1 MRKILKPLFSKK
13 IISFLIF
20 LVQILFILTTIDKL
34 NPVFEYL
41 YRFATFLSIVAI
53 LWEINRD
60 VSPNFKI
67 IWIALFAIFPLF
79 GLFLYL
85 YVHMDLLN
93 FEIRRVIN
101 DINKRTKEYVKG
113 MGDTLSAISE
123 KEFEE
128 YGIFKY
134 LYNEANAPCFSN
146 SDVTYFKV
154 GEEMFK
160 NLIKDV
166 ESAQIELKN
175 LLIEK
180 LNANKVEFEYPLII
194 TIVGV
199 NGVGKTTSIA
209 KMTKYFQKEKKSVL
223 LAAGDTFR
231 AAATE
236 QLNMWAERL
245 KTKIVKQGE
254 GADSAAVV
262 FDAVHSMKA
271 KDTDVLIVDTA
282 GRLHTKT
289 NLMKELE
296 KINNVA
302 TREYPEA
309 KRLNLIVLDAS
320 IGQNSIAQVK
330 AFKDSVNID
339 GIILTKLDGTAKGGV
354 VYPIINEL
362 KVPIIF
368 TGFGETVDDLAVFDP
383 ESFVDKILM

>member
-1 MRKILKPLFSKK
+1 M
-13 IISFLIF
+13 
-20 LVQILFILTTIDKL
+20 
-34 NPVFEYL
+34 
-41 YRFATFLSIVAI
+41 
-53 LWEINRD
+53 
-60 VSPNFKI
+60 
-67 IWIALFAIFPLF
+67 
-79 GLFLYL
+79 
-85 YVHMDLLN
+85 
-93 FEIRRVIN
+93 
-101 DINKRTKEYVKG
+101 
-113 MGDTLSAISE
+113 
-123 KEFEE
+123 
-128 YGIFKY
+128 GIFKKFFDKLKY
-134 LYNEANAPCFSN
+134 TFKRTELDDDFYDELESILVS
-146 SDVTYFKV
+146 SDMGVETAMDIMDELRDICK
-154 GEEMFK
+154 EK
-160 NLIKDV
+160 LIKDV
-166 ESAQIELKN
+166 ENAQIELKN

-180 LNANKVEFEYPLII
+180 LNAEKVQFEYPLII

-271 KDTDVLIVDTA
+271 KETDVLIVDTA

-383 ESFVDKILM
+383 ESFVAKILM

>member
-1 MRKILKPLFSKK
+1 
-13 IISFLIF
+13 
-20 LVQILFILTTIDKL
+20 V
-34 NPVFEYL
+34 
-41 YRFATFLSIVAI
+41 
-53 LWEINRD
+53 
-60 VSPNFKI
+60 
-67 IWIALFAIFPLF
+67 
-79 GLFLYL
+79 
-85 YVHMDLLN
+85 
-93 FEIRRVIN
+93 
-101 DINKRTKEYVKG
+101 
-113 MGDTLSAISE
+113 
-123 KEFEE
+123 
-128 YGIFKY
+128 GIFKKFFDKLKY
-134 LYNEANAPCFSN
+134 TFKRTELDDDFYDELESILVS
-146 SDVTYFKV
+146 SDMGVECAMDIMYELRDVCK
-154 GEEMFK
+154 EK
-160 NLIKDV
+160 LIKDT
-166 ESAQIELKN
+166 ERAQVELKN

-180 LNANKVEFEYPLII
+180 LNAEKVEFSYPLII

-262 FDAVHSMKA
+262 FDAVRSMKA
-271 KDTDVLIVDTA
+271 KETDVLIVDTA

-368 TGFGETVDDLAVFDP
+368 TGFGESVDDLAVFDP

>member
-1 MRKILKPLFSKK
+1 M
-13 IISFLIF
+13 
-20 LVQILFILTTIDKL
+20 
-34 NPVFEYL
+34 
-41 YRFATFLSIVAI
+41 
-53 LWEINRD
+53 
-60 VSPNFKI
+60 
-67 IWIALFAIFPLF
+67 
-79 GLFLYL
+79 
-85 YVHMDLLN
+85 
-93 FEIRRVIN
+93 
-101 DINKRTKEYVKG
+101 
-113 MGDTLSAISE
+113 
-123 KEFEE
+123 
-128 YGIFKY
+128 GIFKKFFDKLKY
-134 LYNEANAPCFSN
+134 TFKRTELDEDFYDELESILVT
-146 SDVTYFKV
+146 SDMGVVTAMDIMDELRDICKQ
-154 GEEMFK
+154 K
-160 NLIKDV
+160 LIKDL
-166 ESAQIELKN
+166 ESAQTELKN
-175 LLIEK
+175 LLISK
-180 LNANKVEFEYPLII
+180 LNVKQVKFEYPLII

-209 KMTKYFQKEKKSVL
+209 KMTKYFQKEKKSVI

-271 KDTDVLIVDTA
+271 KNTDVLIVDTA

-368 TGFGETVDDLAVFDP
+368 TGFGESVDDLAVFDP

>member
-1 MRKILKPLFSKK
+1 M
-13 IISFLIF
+13 
-20 LVQILFILTTIDKL
+20 
-34 NPVFEYL
+34 
-41 YRFATFLSIVAI
+41 
-53 LWEINRD
+53 
-60 VSPNFKI
+60 
-67 IWIALFAIFPLF
+67 
-79 GLFLYL
+79 
-85 YVHMDLLN
+85 
-93 FEIRRVIN
+93 
-101 DINKRTKEYVKG
+101 
-113 MGDTLSAISE
+113 
-123 KEFEE
+123 
-128 YGIFKY
+128 GIFKKFFDKLKY
-134 LYNEANAPCFSN
+134 TFKRTELDDDFYDELESILVA
-146 SDVTYFKV
+146 SDMGVETAMDIMDELRDVCKT
-154 GEEMFK
+154 K
-160 NLIKDV
+160 LIKDT
-166 ESAQIELKN
+166 ESAQVELKN

-180 LNANKVEFEYPLII
+180 LNAKKVEFSYPLII

-209 KMTKYFQKEKKSVL
+209 KMTKYFQREKKSVL

-271 KDTDVLIVDTA
+271 KETDVLIVDTA

-330 AFKDSVNID
+330 AFKDSVDID

-368 TGFGETVDDLAVFDP
+368 TGFGEGVDDLAVFDP
-383 ESFVDKILM
+383 VSFVDKILM